1 MFVFT
6 LVCNSDFKKDLNGK
20 NRMGKKKKQSL
31 TVEKIKNIIN
41 LENGIMR
48 YNCMKVSNDKNY
60 SVNNCSKVIEKQVNR
75 HIAVS

>member
-20 NRMGKKKKQSL
+20 NRMKKKQSL

-41 LENGIMR
+41 LENSIMR

-60 SVNNCSKVIEKQVNR
+60 SE
-75 HIAVS
+75 